1 MPQPPPHPA
10 PTGFHSRA
18 MQEVRNPVY
27 VTNDAADFKQ
37 TPPARNVLE
46 LPPDVPRGT
55 DPRTTVMGTKPPV
68 DWTPIV
74 PYAGQTPWNVWG
86 LGPA

>member
-1 MPQPPPHPA
+1 MSQPPPHPA

-18 MQEVRNPVY
+18 MTPVQNPTYVY
-27 VTNDAADFKQ
+27 NDSAEFKQ

-46 LPPDVPRGT
+46 LPPGVPRGT
-55 DPRTTVMGTKPPV
+55 DPRTTVQGTKPAV
-68 DWTPIV
+68 GWTPIV
-74 PYAGQTPWNVWG
+74 PYAGQTPYNVWG